1 MTKYNFGLFI
11 LFLVIYTSI
20 TLLFSFYILEDE
32 VYFNSFIDKLDTQQI
47 ERIISLNKKYQ
58 WVSLVSSPIL
68 YLIKLTFTSIGIY
81 LIKIIHGKVV
91 NLTFSHVFVYVV
103 KADFI
108 FLVIGI
114 YKLVYFTVYPPN
126 TIEEIQ
132 NFAPGSLLQLV
143 SQVNEPWLIYPLQAI
158 NLWELGFML
167 MLAYQLKKYF
177 KDDFTQSFVNVL
189 LSYGSAFL
197 LWIVFVVFITLNL
210 S

>member
-1 MTKYNFGLFI
+1 MGKWL
-11 LFLVIYTSI
+11 TSR
-20 TLLFSFYILEDE
+20 F
-32 VYFNSFIDKLDTQQI
+32 
-47 ERIISLNKKYQ
+47 
-58 WVSLVSSPIL
+58 
-68 YLIKLTFTSIGIY
+68 
-81 LIKIIHGKVV
+81 
-91 NLTFSHVFVYVV
+91 LTFSHVFVYVV

-108 FLVIGI
+108 FFVIGI

>member
-1 MTKYNFGLFI
+1 MTKILKIIRVTKYNFGLFI

-91 NLTFSHVFVYVV
+91 NLTFSHVFSR
-103 KADFI
+103 FC
-108 FLVIGI
+108 LRC
-114 YKLVYFTVYPPN
+114 
-126 TIEEIQ
+126 
-132 NFAPGSLLQLV
+132 
-143 SQVNEPWLIYPLQAI
+143 
-158 NLWELGFML
+158 
-167 MLAYQLKKYF
+167 
-177 KDDFTQSFVNVL
+177 
-189 LSYGSAFL
+189 
-197 LWIVFVVFITLNL
+197 
-210 S
+210 